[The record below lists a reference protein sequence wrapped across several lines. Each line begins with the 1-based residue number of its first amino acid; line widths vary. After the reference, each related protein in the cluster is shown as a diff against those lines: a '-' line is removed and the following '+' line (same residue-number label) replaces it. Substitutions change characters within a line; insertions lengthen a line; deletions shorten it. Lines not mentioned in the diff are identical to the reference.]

1 MLTSIH
7 ASTGTDASM
16 TTGVATFGDDGVSYV
31 TTNVS
36 RNDWGS
42 HVAKHTGT
50 AYASAWDQ
58 SSTSSYSDFGP
69 NTGTQSTSSKPQY
82 VTATIQPN
90 KVVTGVQDSEDSGG
104 MFTGVSGMFTG
115 VTSRVRTA
123 TNARS
128 TK

>member
-7 ASTGTDASM
+7 ASTGTAARM
-16 TTGVATFGDDGVSYV
+16 ATGVDTFGDDGVSYV

-36 RNDWGS
+36 RNDCGS

-58 SSTSSYSDFGP
+58 SSISSYSDFGT
-69 NTGTQSTSSKPQY
+69 NTSAQSTCSKPQY
-82 VTATIQPN
+82 ATATIQPN

-104 MFTGVSGMFTG
+104 MFTC
-115 VTSRVRTA
+115 VTSSVHTA
-123 TNARS
+123 TNASS

>member
-7 ASTGTDASM
+7 ASTGTAASM
-16 TTGVATFGDDGVSYV
+16 ATGVDTFGDDGMSYV

-36 RNDWGS
+36 RNDCGS

-69 NTGTQSTSSKPQY
+69 NTGTQSTCSKPQY
-82 VTATIQPN
+82 ATATIQPN

-104 MFTGVSGMFTG
+104 MFTC
-115 VTSRVRTA
+115 VTSSVHTA
-123 TNARS
+123 TNASS

>member
-7 ASTGTDASM
+7 ASTGTAVSM
-16 TTGVATFGDDGVSYV
+16 ETGVDTFGDDGLSCV

-42 HVAKHTGT
+42 NVTKHTGI

-69 NTGTQSTSSKPQY
+69 SSSAQSTRSKPQY
-82 VTATIQPN
+82 VTATVQPN
-90 KVVTGVQDSEDSGG
+90 KVMTGVRDSEDSGG
-104 MFTGVSGMFTG
+104 MFTGV
-115 VTSRVRTA
+115 TSSVRTA

>member
-1 MLTSIH
+1 MLTGIH
-7 ASTGTDASM
+7 ASTGTAASM
-16 TTGVATFGDDGVSYV
+16 ATGVDTFGDDGMSYV

-36 RNDWGS
+36 RNDCGS

-58 SSTSSYSDFGP
+58 SSISSYSDFGTI
-69 NTGTQSTSSKPQY
+69 TGALSTRSKPQY
-82 VTATIQPN
+82 GIATVQPNGVTA
-90 KVVTGVQDSEDSGG
+90 GVQDSEDSGD
-104 MFTGVSGMFTG
+104 MFTG
-115 VTSRVRTA
+115 VTSSVHTA

>member
-104 MFTGVSGMFTG
+104 MFTGV
-115 VTSRVRTA
+115 TSRVRTA

>member
-1 MLTSIH
+1 MLTGIH
-7 ASTGTDASM
+7 ASTGTAASM
-16 TTGVATFGDDGVSYV
+16 ATGVDTFGDDGMSYV

-36 RNDWGS
+36 RNDCGS

-69 NTGTQSTSSKPQY
+69 NTGTQSTCSKPQY
-82 VTATIQPN
+82 ATATIQPN

-104 MFTGVSGMFTG
+104 MFTC
-115 VTSRVRTA
+115 VTSSVHTA
-123 TNARS
+123 TNASS

>member
-7 ASTGTDASM
+7 ASTGTAASM

-69 NTGTQSTSSKPQY
+69 SSGAQSTRSKPQY
-82 VTATIQPN
+82 VTATVQPN
-90 KVVTGVQDSEDSGG
+90 RVTAGVQDSEDSGG
-104 MFTGVSGMFTG
+104 MFTGATNSVH
-115 VTSRVRTA
+115 TA
-123 TNARS
+123 TNARY

>member
-7 ASTGTDASM
+7 ASTGTAASM
-16 TTGVATFGDDGVSYV
+16 ATGVDTFGDDGVSYV

-36 RNDWGS
+36 RNDCGS
-42 HVAKHTGT
+42 HVTKHTGI

-58 SSTSSYSDFGP
+58 SSTGSYSDFG
-69 NTGTQSTSSKPQY
+69 TITSAQSTRSKPQY

-90 KVVTGVQDSEDSGG
+90 KVVTSVRDSEDSGG
-104 MFTGVSGMFTG
+104 MFTGV
-115 VTSRVRTA
+115 TSSVHTA

>member
-7 ASTGTDASM
+7 ASAGTDASM
-16 TTGVATFGDDGVSYV
+16 ATGVDTFGDDGMSYV

-36 RNDWGS
+36 RNDCGS

-58 SSTSSYSDFGP
+58 SSTSSYSDFGTI
-69 NTGTQSTSSKPQY
+69 TGAQSTRSKPQH
-82 VTATIQPN
+82 VIATIQPN

-104 MFTGVSGMFTG
+104 MFTC
-115 VTSRVRTA
+115 VTSSVHTA
-123 TNARS
+123 TNASS

>member
-1 MLTSIH
+1 MLTGIH
-7 ASTGTDASM
+7 ASTGTAVSM
-16 TTGVATFGDDGVSYV
+16 ATGVDSFGDDGVSYV

-36 RNDWGS
+36 RNDCGS
-42 HVAKHTGT
+42 NVTKHTGI

-69 NTGTQSTSSKPQY
+69 SSGAQSTRSKPQY
-82 VTATIQPN
+82 VIATVQPN
-90 KVVTGVQDSEDSGG
+90 KVMTGVRDSEDSGG
-104 MFTGVSGMFTG
+104 MFTGVTNS
-115 VTSRVRTA
+115 VHTA

>member
-7 ASTGTDASM
+7 APTGTAASM
-16 TTGVATFGDDGVSYV
+16 TTGVATFGDYVVSYV

-36 RNDWGS
+36 RNDCGS
-42 HVAKHTGT
+42 HVTKHTGT

-69 NTGTQSTSSKPQY
+69 NTCSKPQY
-82 VTATIQPN
+82 VTATVQPN
-90 KVVTGVQDSEDSGG
+90 RVTAGVQDSEDSGG
-104 MFTGVSGMFTG
+104 MFTGVIS
-115 VTSRVRTA
+115 SVRTA

>member
-7 ASTGTDASM
+7 ASTGTA
-16 TTGVATFGDDGVSYV
+16 TGVATFGDDGVSYV

-69 NTGTQSTSSKPQY
+69 NTGTQSTRSKPQY

-104 MFTGVSGMFTG
+104 MFTGV
-115 VTSRVRTA
+115 TSRVRTA